1 MRCGCPYCEAF
12 MIQAESENTCICPDC
27 GYRCTACLG
36 ANSML
41 SKEEIKQMKEG
52 RLPFPFANSGN

>member
-1 MRCGCPYCEAF
+1 

-36 ANSML
+36 TNSML

-52 RLPFPFANSGN
+52 RLPFPFANGGN